1 MRRNDSLKSLT
12 VLLRSS
18 GSITKMLKK
27 DMFSYGLN
35 PTEFTA
41 LEVLYNLGEQPIQAI
56 GKKVLLSSSSI
67 TYVIDQLETKNLVVR
82 KKSEKDRRVTLISLS
97 DEGFELMEKIFPQ
110 HSNVIEKLFE
120 ELSDE
125 ELVNLREML
134 KKIGYRSVELY
145 DLEE

>member
-1 MRRNDSLKSLT
+1 MRREESLKSLT

-56 GKKVLLSSSSI
+56 GNKVLLSSSSI

-82 KKSEKDRRVTLISLS
+82 KKNEKDRRVTLISLS

-110 HSNVIEKLFE
+110 HSRVIEKLFE
-120 ELSDE
+120 ELTDE

-134 KKIGYRSVELY
+134 KKIGYRSVELNEI
-145 DLEE
+145 EE